1 MAPRGPEEG
10 VMIRFAVVLFAIS
23 CAIALPQLYAGTPL
37 AWAVGSP
44 PGAPIDNLPKP
55 ITAGET
61 KQIES
66 HLRQTLGVKGIR
78 LVPHPP
84 EAEVFIGDRFIGV
97 VYPEE
102 QNGKRAFFFEMA
114 IFDDDL
120 DLDQKQP
127 ARSKR

>member
-1 MAPRGPEEG
+1 
-10 VMIRFAVVLFAIS
+10 MIRFAVVLLAFS
-23 CAIALPQLYAGTPL
+23 CAIALPQLYAGSPF

-44 PGAPIDNLPKP
+44 TIDNLPKP

-61 KQIES
+61 KQIEL
-66 HLRQTLGVKGIR
+66 HLRQALGVKGIR

-84 EAEVFIGDRFIGV
+84 EAEVFIGDRFLGV

-114 IFDDDL
+114 IFDADL
-120 DLDQKQP
+120 AQKEP
-127 ARSKR
+127 VRSKR